1 MTVTAGVDSVG
12 SYFGMR
18 EVALGKDS
26 KGTTICLQTSRVK
39 TAGGCIPFLR
49 VSLLT
54 RTEEGFTVRFC
65 VAHRCVALPAVL
77 SVSLSLFFPG

>member
-39 TAGGCIPFLR
+39 FQRLLVAVFL
-49 VSLLT
+49 
-54 RTEEGFTVRFC
+54 FC
-65 VAHRCVALPAVL
+65 E
-77 SVSLSLFFPG
+77 SLS